1 MLLIKYMSDEI
12 SQFGSSR
19 VKPIISYQ
27 LMMVDLFN
35 SFIPVALGFGPT
47 FVAMEMAWR
56 MGKMIG
62 KRGGAGAKEEEEKN
76 LVWRSM

>member
-1 MLLIKYMSDEI
+1 
-12 SQFGSSR
+12 
-19 VKPIISYQ
+19 
-27 LMMVDLFN
+27 MMVDLFN
-35 SFIPVALGFGPT
+35 SFILVALGFGPT

-62 KRGGAGAKEEEEKN
+62 KRGETGEEEEEKN